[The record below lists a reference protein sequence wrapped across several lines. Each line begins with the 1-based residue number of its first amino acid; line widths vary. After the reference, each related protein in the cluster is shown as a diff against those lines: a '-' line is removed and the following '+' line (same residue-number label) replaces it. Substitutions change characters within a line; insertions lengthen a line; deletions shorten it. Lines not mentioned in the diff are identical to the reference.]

1 MVPRGVRSRTTHRG
15 WAAHRRHDGHQA
27 RPHGVSRIRQV
38 LALGR
43 HHRADAD
50 RGGSRAEA
58 AHQCVRG
65 GPGRADHR
73 VAHRAEHPRRHG
85 GERGGLPGAGVTG
98 SDHRAARGVPR
109 VLAGAAPGPAARAS
123 LRRRAMGT
131 AGGGAAA
138 RAPDA
143 RSDRAERALRLTAD
157 AGWFGHPRG
166 LSTLFF
172 TEMWERFSYYGMR
185 GFLILYMTKA
195 LGFTDPHAG
204 AVYGNYVGSV
214 WLAAIFGGVIADRW
228 LGHYRSVL
236 LGGIIIALGH
246 FTLAFHALPFFYAG
260 LSLIVIGT
268 GLLKPTVSTLVGS
281 LYEQGDE
288 RRDAGFSIFYMGINL
303 GALLGP
309 LVAGK
314 LAEGVDWHLGFA
326 CAGVGMTL
334 GLVQYVLGRGR
345 LQPAIERLAARPT
358 PAAVSPGLAPGVS
371 HGGFTAADWKR
382 MTAVVVFFAFASLF
396 WGAYEQAGSTLALFA
411 DRNVRLELFG
421 ITLYASWFVSVQAA
435 FVILLSPIFAWLW
448 IKLGPRQPSSPAKFA
463 LALVFVGLAFVL
475 LMPAGAIAQGGVRIS
490 PLWLVAVYFI
500 EELGELCLS
509 PVGLSVVTKLAPK
522 QVVGLMMGVFFL
534 SNALGNKLA
543 GWSAGFISTTPLPTL
558 FGVTAGVTLGAAA
571 VMFMLITPIQRLM
584 GGVR

>member
-1 MVPRGVRSRTTHRG
+1 M
-15 WAAHRRHDGHQA
+15 
-27 RPHGVSRIRQV
+27 
-38 LALGR
+38 
-43 HHRADAD
+43 
-50 RGGSRAEA
+50 
-58 AHQCVRG
+58 
-65 GPGRADHR
+65 
-73 VAHRAEHPRRHG
+73 
-85 GERGGLPGAGVTG
+85 
-98 SDHRAARGVPR
+98 
-109 VLAGAAPGPAARAS
+109 
-123 LRRRAMGT
+123 
-131 AGGGAAA
+131 
-138 RAPDA
+138 
-143 RSDRAERALRLTAD
+143 AD

-236 LGGIIIALGH
+236 LGGTIIALGH
-246 FTLAFHALPFFYAG
+246 FTLALHALPFFYAG
-260 LSLIVIGT
+260 LSLIVVGT
-268 GLLKPTVSTLVGS
+268 GLLKPNVSTLVGS

-334 GLVQYVLGRGR
+334 GLVQYVLGRRR
-345 LQPAIERLAARPT
+345 LAPGIERLAARPK
-358 PAAVSPGLAPGVS
+358 PAAASPGLAPGVG
-371 HGGFTAADWKR
+371 HGGFTAEDWKR

-396 WGAYEQAGSTLALFA
+396 WGAYEQAGSTLNLFA
-411 DRNVRLELFG
+411 DRYVHLELLG
-421 ITLYASWFVSVQAA
+421 IKLYASWFVSVQAA
-435 FVILLSPIFAWLW
+435 FVILLSPAFAWLW
-448 IKLGPRQPSSPAKFA
+448 VKLGPRQPSSPAKFA
-463 LALVFVGLAFVL
+463 LALLFVGLAFVL
-475 LMPAGAIAQGGVRIS
+475 LMPAGASAQGGVRIS

-509 PVGLSVVTKLAPK
+509 PVGLSVVTKLAPQ
-522 QVVGLMMGVFFL
+522 QVVALMMGVFFL

-558 FGVTAGVTLGAAA
+558 FGVTAAVTLGAAA
-571 VMFMLITPIQRLM
+571 VMFLLIRPVQRLM

>member
-1 MVPRGVRSRTTHRG
+1 M
-15 WAAHRRHDGHQA
+15 
-27 RPHGVSRIRQV
+27 
-38 LALGR
+38 
-43 HHRADAD
+43 
-50 RGGSRAEA
+50 
-58 AHQCVRG
+58 
-65 GPGRADHR
+65 
-73 VAHRAEHPRRHG
+73 
-85 GERGGLPGAGVTG
+85 
-98 SDHRAARGVPR
+98 
-109 VLAGAAPGPAARAS
+109 
-123 LRRRAMGT
+123 
-131 AGGGAAA
+131 
-138 RAPDA
+138 
-143 RSDRAERALRLTAD
+143 AD

-236 LGGIIIALGH
+236 LGGIVIALGH
-246 FTLAFHALPFFYAG
+246 FTLALHALPFFYAG
-260 LSLIVIGT
+260 LSLIVLGT
-268 GLLKPTVSTLVGS
+268 GLLKPNVSTLVGS

-314 LAEGVDWHLGFA
+314 LAEAVDWHLGFA

-334 GLVQYVLGRGR
+334 GLVQYVLGRRR
-345 LQPAIERLAARPT
+345 LEPAIERLAARPA

-411 DRNVRLELFG
+411 DRYVHLELLG
-421 ITLYASWFVSVQAA
+421 VTLYASWFVSVQAA
-435 FVILLSPIFAWLW
+435 FVILLSPAFAWLW
-448 IKLGPRQPSSPAKFA
+448 VKLGPRQPSSPAKFA
-463 LALVFVGLAFVL
+463 LALLFVGLAFVL

-558 FGVTAGVTLGAAA
+558 FGVTAAVTLGAAV
-571 VMFMLITPIQRLM
+571 VMFLLIRPVQQLM